1 MKCLLVCDKKNS
13 AIWRLAQGIKKYLPH
28 FKIDVIAVHPK
39 RPDPDQLDAYN
50 RLANQADI
58 ISYEYWKT
66 ALMLLD
72 NYPNNKP
79 KILCHYN
86 PYNLQESDWKQF
98 NIITVANQ
106 IMKQELKQSRLVPLS
121 IDLELFPFQRE
132 YPETNQV
139 LMVSSRI
146 ESKKG
151 VLPVAEVCQ
160 ELGYPLVV
168 VGSISDRDYMNK
180 ILATGA
186 EFREQVTDE
195 ELLKVYQESA
205 IHICNSVDGYE
216 SGTLPVLEA
225 MAVGAPVITRNVGH
239 IPDLDNGFNMIIRK
253 GQPEDKQD
261 LKQVLKF
268 LMEDRQKRLEI
279 REDAWGT
286 VKSWNDERRAL
297 EYEKMFWELYSEKP
311 LVSIIIPTFNRK
323 EQLAEII
330 GSIVIQDYKAKEIVI
345 CDDGST
351 DGTFELVVKLQDKIN
366 IPIKY
371 CNTGTANEYNLAYAR
386 NLGVLEASGE
396 ILIFLDDRYKPKR
409 DNFIS
414 VFVEN
419 LRPKVWLY
427 GNKGRKK
434 DFVENVSC
442 IYRQELIDAGMFNQI
457 IKLYGFQSQE
467 LRVRFRRQ
475 KFNLKYVENA
485 EVETILNTKSKYTKK
500 AEIVKSKNVLW
511 KLGLNQ

>member
-1 MKCLLVCDKKNS
+1 
-13 AIWRLAQGIKKYLPH
+13 
-28 FKIDVIAVHPK
+28 
-39 RPDPDQLDAYN
+39 
-50 RLANQADI
+50 
-58 ISYEYWKT
+58 
-66 ALMLLD
+66 
-72 NYPNNKP
+72 
-79 KILCHYN
+79 
-86 PYNLQESDWKQF
+86 
-98 NIITVANQ
+98 
-106 IMKQELKQSRLVPLS
+106 
-121 IDLELFPFQRE
+121 
-132 YPETNQV
+132 
-139 LMVSSRI
+139 
-146 ESKKG
+146 
-151 VLPVAEVCQ
+151 
-160 ELGYPLVV
+160 
-168 VGSISDRDYMNK
+168 
-180 ILATGA
+180 
-186 EFREQVTDE
+186 
-195 ELLKVYQESA
+195 
-205 IHICNSVDGYE
+205 
-216 SGTLPVLEA
+216 
-225 MAVGAPVITRNVGH
+225 
-239 IPDLDNGFNMIIRK
+239 
-253 GQPEDKQD
+253 
-261 LKQVLKF
+261 
-268 LMEDRQKRLEI
+268 
-279 REDAWGT
+279 
-286 VKSWNDERRAL
+286 
-297 EYEKMFWELYSEKP
+297 LYSEKP